1 MAWIS
6 GEPGA
11 AAWLLGAALAVAVRA
26 ALALARR
33 RTRRMTWSGQWFE
46 ASTSWPP
53 RRGVSAGQVPPH
65 RNPPKSQSDIGCSA
79 GVGKGGR

>member
-33 RTRRMTWSGQWFE
+33 RTRRVTWSGQWFE

-53 RRGVSAGQVPPH
+53 RRGASTGQVPLHQKPTA
-65 RNPPKSQSDIGCSA
+65 PQSDIGCSVA
-79 GVGKGGR
+79 AGKGGR

>member
-1 MAWIS
+1 MAWVS

-11 AAWLLGAALAVAVRA
+11 AAWLIGAALAVAVRA

-53 RRGVSAGQVPPH
+53 RRDASTGQVPPH
-65 RNPPKSQSDIGCSA
+65 RNPPGPQSDIDSRKNAA
-79 GVGKGGR
+79 GSK